1 MHHRRRALVFTLAT
15 ILLALIVAWAG
26 RATWRELRQLHRSV
40 AAMHED
46 AFHLSEHLKASV
58 RELNETMLRFDLHR
72 QPADQVTFQDQCERL
87 AHWIRARQTTI
98 TTPHERELFG
108 QIETAFATYRAQ
120 TARLFD
126 PGPAGATPARAPQ
139 PMLDQLQQQAEP
151 LLTLAARLQ
160 LAEAQAHV
168 RFMEESSQ
176 ALSGL
181 QRLLIFL
188 LVLVVILLLTA
199 ALALHRGVIGPLHF
213 ELLESRAAAAR
224 HEKLAFLGTLAAAVA
239 HEIRNPLTAINVRL
253 HSLKKH
259 LVPGSSE
266 QEDALVIGDEIQRLE
281 HILQEFL
288 QFARPAEP
296 RLLAVSTDRLLARV
310 QALFAPQFEPSTV
323 RLILDSPPDLWVRV
337 DPHQIE
343 QVLINLIQNAA
354 ESLGAQG
361 GDITLRVRTRSE
373 RLGGRLQPV
382 VLLEVSDTGK
392 GIPPDLQRR
401 IFDPFFTTK
410 ETGTGL
416 GLAIAARIVE
426 KHGGRLE
433 CRSEVQR
440 GSTFSLV
447 LPRSHPDHAHD
458 STSRDPAG

>member
-1 MHHRRRALVFTLAT
+1 MHRHRRALVFTLAT
-15 ILLALIVAWAG
+15 MLLVLIVAWAG
-26 RATWRELRQLHRSV
+26 RATWRELRQLHRSF

-46 AFHLSEHLKASV
+46 AFHLSEHLRASIH
-58 RELNETMLRFDLHR
+58 ELNETMLRFDLRR
-72 QPADQVTFQDQCERL
+72 QPADQETFQDQCEKL
-87 AHWIRARQTTI
+87 AYWIRARQTTI
-98 TTPHERELFG
+98 TTPRERELFR

-126 PGPAGATPARAPQ
+126 PEPPEEPPSPAPE
-139 PMLDQLQQQAEP
+139 PMLDRLEAQVAP
-151 LLTLAARLQ
+151 LRQLAAQLQ
-160 LAEAQAHV
+160 LAEGQAHV

-188 LVLVVILLLTA
+188 LVLAVILLLTA
-199 ALALHRGVIGPLHF
+199 ALALHRGVIDPLHLK
-213 ELLESRAAAAR
+213 LLESRAAAAR

-310 QALFAPQFEPSTV
+310 QALFAPQFEHSPV
-323 RLILDSPPDLWVRV
+323 RLVLDSPPDIWVRV

-354 ESLGAQG
+354 ESLETPG

-373 RLGGRLQPV
+373 RLGGRLQPA

-426 KHGGRLE
+426 KHGGRLA

-440 GSTFSLV
+440 GSTFSIV
-447 LPRSHPDHAHD
+447 LPRSHPDHSHD
-458 STSRDPAG
+458 STPRDSAG